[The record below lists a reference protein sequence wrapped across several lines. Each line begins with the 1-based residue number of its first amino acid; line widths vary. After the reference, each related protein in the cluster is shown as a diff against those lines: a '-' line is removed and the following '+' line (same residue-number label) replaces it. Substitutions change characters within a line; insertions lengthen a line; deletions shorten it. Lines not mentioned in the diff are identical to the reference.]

1 MNLNDTEKLEGIGGV
16 WAKIRM
22 NLNDT
27 EKLEGIGDVSEKEI
41 KNIELQNHEKD
52 EFIGL
57 EADIEEDSLWDT
69 K

>member
-1 MNLNDTEKLEGIGGV
+1 MNLNG
-16 WAKIRM
+16 
-22 NLNDT
+22 T

-41 KNIELQNHEKD
+41 ENIELQNHEKD

-57 EADIEEDSLWDT
+57 EADIEEGSLWDT